1 MQTDPFSSLAED
13 GDRLAKD
20 VGSFFNDL
28 LESVGDVVPAV
39 PAIADAWSPSERE
52 RSRSLI
58 LATRNW
64 FNRVYRDVTQWNLN
78 LPNELSR
85 NLKVIVEAL
94 RLHPTDDAG
103 NIFGTPLPSLVENA
117 RRAFD
122 QTLEFV
128 RSASAPSESNRP
140 QLQGAT
146 LRVEPNTAFVL
157 MWMDPDHPELEDVCN
172 LVKEVAQGFGI
183 TAQRA
188 DDVEHQ
194 GSITELV
201 LTRIRTSEFLIAD
214 LTGERP
220 NVYYEIGYAHALG
233 KKPILFRRE
242 GTKAHFDLAGYNV
255 PEYRNMTVLKNLLAK
270 RFEAMTGRVA
280 SHIPTSFVP
289 RYG

>member
-1 MQTDPFSSLAED
+1 MQTDPFSSIAED

-20 VGSFFNDL
+20 VGSFLNDL
-28 LESVGDVVPAV
+28 LELVGDVPAV
-39 PAIADAWSPSERE
+39 PAIADAAWSSSERE
-52 RSRSLI
+52 RSRNLI

-64 FNRVYRDVTQWNLN
+64 FNRVYRDVAQWNLN

-94 RLHPTDDAG
+94 RLHPTDDEG
-103 NIFGTPLPSLVENA
+103 NIFVTRLPSLVENA

-128 RSASAPSESNRP
+128 RSASAPSESNLP

-157 MWMDPDHPELEDVCN
+157 MWMDPEHPELEDVCN
-172 LVKEVAQGFGI
+172 MVKEVAQGFGI
-183 TAQRA
+183 KAQRA

-194 GSITELV
+194 GSITDLV

-233 KKPILFRRE
+233 KKPILFRRNS
-242 GTKAHFDLAGYNV
+242 TKTHFDLAGYNV
-255 PEYRNMTVLKNLLAK
+255 PEYRNITDLKHLLTK
-270 RFEAMTGRVA
+270 RLEAMTGRKEPHVPV
-280 SHIPTSFVP
+280 SYVP